1 MKPNLGLRNDLY
13 SCLAFVRD
21 YCSTESESF
30 FFFPQILNFSQAHS
44 QKQKHIAKAAKDIII
59 ALLD

>member
-1 MKPNLGLRNDLY
+1 MIYTPVLQETTVQQNLNL
-13 SCLAFVRD
+13 
-21 YCSTESESF
+21 
-30 FFFPQILNFSQAHS
+30 ILNFSQAHS

>member
-1 MKPNLGLRNDLY
+1 MKPNPGLRNDLY

-21 YCSTESESF
+21 YCSTESECLF
-30 FFFPQILNFSQAHS
+30 FFQILNFSQAHS